1 MMPSPALRRTAL
13 SLIALMTGMGPTI
26 LLAQDVPSPV
36 QDDRIVVEG
45 RRAGELANLI
55 ENLAPLRG
63 GRQIAK
69 WEWSVCVGVV
79 GLEAGHAGFL
89 RDRIEATARTL
100 KIPVDAKRDCE
111 PNIVIVFT
119 DRPRDVLLD
128 IRKRAP
134 ELLRDPQYGFARK
147 SEWEELLMPRP
158 VTWMGLDEIDL
169 SEAGGAVSRLRKQTR
184 QRLVKTVAV
193 IDAGDIADVT
203 WGQLGD
209 YLCLVTLSRPKL
221 VPNYE
226 SSTILGLF
234 GLRDR
239 SRTDPA
245 LRPVLKSLAMTQID
259 RSVLANLYAMDG
271 RRPALTQRKI
281 LRAGVAKDLGEK
293 DLGTK

>member
-1 MMPSPALRRTAL
+1 MPSLALCSPAVT
-13 SLIALMTGMGPTI
+13 LIALMTGIGPTTTSQ
-26 LLAQDVPSPV
+26 AQDVQNVTP
-36 QDDRIVVEG
+36 DDRIVVEG
-45 RRAGELANLI
+45 RRSGELARLI
-55 ENLAPLRG
+55 DNIAPLRG

-89 RDRIEATARTL
+89 RDRIEATARAL
-100 KIPVDAKRDCE
+100 KIAVKAKRDCA
-111 PNIVIVFT
+111 PNIVIAFT

-134 ELLRDPQYGFARK
+134 ELLRDPRYGLARK

-169 SEAGGAVSRLRKQTR
+169 SESGAAVSRLRTQTR
-184 QRLVKTVAV
+184 QRLVRTVAV
-193 IDAGDIADVT
+193 IDARDIADVT
-203 WGQLGD
+203 WGQLAD

-221 VPNYE
+221 TPTYE

-234 GLRDR
+234 ALRDR

-245 LRPVLKSLAMTQID
+245 LRPALKSLAMTEID

-271 RRPALTQRKI
+271 GRPALTQRKI
-281 LRAGVAKDLGEK
+281 LRAGVEK
-293 DLGTK
+293 DLATK